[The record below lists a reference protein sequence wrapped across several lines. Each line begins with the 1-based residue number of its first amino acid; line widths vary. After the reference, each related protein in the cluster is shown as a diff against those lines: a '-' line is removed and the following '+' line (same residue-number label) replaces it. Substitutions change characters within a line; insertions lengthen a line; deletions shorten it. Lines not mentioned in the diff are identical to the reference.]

1 MKKQISIVLSA
12 GLLIAGVSAASA
24 AEIRSS
30 KMSPQR
36 THGHHDV
43 YAGHNNSKG
52 QQHAAFTV
60 QRDTQ
65 MRNVDID

>member
-1 MKKQISIVLSA
+1 MKKQISIALA
-12 GLLIAGVSAASA
+12 AILLIAGVSAAST

-30 KMSPQR
+30 KMSTQR
-36 THGHHDV
+36 TYGNHDV
-43 YAGHNNSKG
+43 YAGHTNSNG

-60 QRDTQ
+60 QRDTR